1 MFVAVL
7 AAAAFTRLLFL
18 GQESFWHDEIW
29 SIGQVDRPLA
39 DMLRSLV
46 GADVH
51 PPLYPLLLWSWV
63 RVFGETEW
71 VARLP
76 SALFGVGAVAAL
88 YLLGRDLY
96 DRPTALLAAGLLAV
110 NAFAVDYSQE
120 TRAYS
125 MLLLLSVLASWL
137 QRPRALGRAAG
148 YLSCAILLAYTHVY
162 GLFLLIA
169 HGLFALIWLP
179 DLRLRMLVVG
189 ALVAAAFSP
198 WLPVMLGQVDRV
210 TQGFWIPAVTLAS
223 PVELISAWAGYN
235 LPLALILIWLVA
247 YDIARG
253 EAGAAETSDFRRHRR
268 AFLLLWIG
276 VTAGVPA
283 ALSLLGEPIFR
294 PKYTISVTAAFMLLV
309 ARALLALPTPWRR
322 ILGAAVV
329 GAGPAGAASRNVGG
343 GRELLR
349 VHPDLLPGPRPG
361 GVVGGRQRPGAGRAR
376 RLPARDE
383 RALHTGAPPTRQA
396 RAGAGRPLGAHAGDP
411 ARRGR
416 RHALSAAL
424 WGAIARTIHSAA
436 ENDSPLS
443 HPVQMPGEILFQLR
457 NEDP

>member
-1 MFVAVL
+1 
-7 AAAAFTRLLFL
+7 
-18 GQESFWHDEIW
+18 
-29 SIGQVDRPLA
+29 
-39 DMLRSLV
+39 
-46 GADVH
+46 
-51 PPLYPLLLWSWV
+51 
-63 RVFGETEW
+63 
-71 VARLP
+71 
-76 SALFGVGAVAAL
+76 
-88 YLLGRDLY
+88 
-96 DRPTALLAAGLLAV
+96 
-110 NAFAVDYSQE
+110 
-120 TRAYS
+120 
-125 MLLLLSVLASWL
+125 
-137 QRPRALGRAAG
+137 LGRAAG

-198 WLPVMLGQVDRV
+198 WLPVMLGQVNRV

-253 EAGAAETSDFRRHRR
+253 EAGAAETLDFRRHRR

-294 PKYTISVTAAFMLLV
+294 PKYTISGTAAFMLLV

-329 GAGPAGAASRNVGG
+329 ALLLAALVEIVYGSPTKEQYRELAALAKRELHRGTLVVGESYSAFTLTYYLGHAPVVWLEEDGDLEQVERDACRRGTNVLFIQVHPQHGRREQVLDARWERTQEIQLVGAGATRYRPRCG
-343 GRELLR
+343 GR
-349 VHPDLLPGPRPG
+349 
-361 GVVGGRQRPGAGRAR
+361 
-376 RLPARDE
+376 
-383 RALHTGAPPTRQA
+383 
-396 RAGAGRPLGAHAGDP
+396 
-411 ARRGR
+411 
-416 RHALSAAL
+416 
-424 WGAIARTIHSAA
+424 
-436 ENDSPLS
+436 
-443 HPVQMPGEILFQLR
+443 
-457 NEDP
+457 